1 VAQEEVRFLLAWCD
15 RDEAVRIQLGSR
27 VPTQGEDTTTQVQIW
42 TVARERLQARPAYN
56 LPTPTLEPL
65 PEELRARGEALLQRP
80 DVTGAFAGY
89 NLSVGMANVHNVLS
103 FQKSILANGVERV
116 SRVDLADPQAL
127 FSVCLPDVAEPIQT
141 LGLLDNDGKAFSI
154 SSTNPNLRIMGSQL
168 ANINGQPFYGFA
180 IGFGLPFVQVVE
192 YQGRW
197 FIRDGYHRSF
207 GLLKKGA
214 DRIPCLFIRAQDAQQ
229 FGGTAPHHIRGEALF
244 GAHPPFLKDFLDDEV
259 SASATRPLTGKVLRI
274 AASEFS
280 IQL

>member
-1 VAQEEVRFLLAWCD
+1 VAQQEMRFLLAWCD
-15 RDEAVRIQLGSR
+15 RDEAVQIQLGSR
-27 VPTQGEDTTTQVQIW
+27 VPNQGEDTSSQVQSW
-42 TVARERLQARPAYN
+42 TIARERLQARPAYN

-89 NLSVGMANVHNVLS
+89 NLSVGMANLHNVLS
-103 FQKSILANGVERV
+103 FQKNILADGVERV
-116 SRVDLADPQAL
+116 STVDLGDPQAL
-127 FSVCLPDVAEPIQT
+127 FSACLPDAAEPIQMS
-141 LGLLDNDGKAFSI
+141 GLLDNDGKAFSI

-197 FIRDGYHRSF
+197 FIRDGYHRTF
-207 GLLKKGA
+207 GLLRKGA
-214 DRIPCLFIRAQDAQQ
+214 ERIPCLFIRAHDAQQ
-229 FGGTAPHHIRGEALF
+229 FGGTAPLHIRGETLF

-259 SASATRPLTGKVLRI
+259 SASAVRPLTGKVLRI
-274 AASEFS
+274 AASEFN
-280 IQL
+280 IHL